1 MAGPIVYDG
10 KVTPKDIYDLC
21 IAAKAYADDN
31 SNGYTITPGNK
42 GTNCQTMVNQVT
54 SKVGMGDYPH
64 IYMGGYSVNKYWK
77 VYNYGG
83 QPKGELWPGDII
95 SILGKHIAIVVDW
108 HGHTAEALNSGPD
121 PYGDLNGSEYGC
133 GELAVVTKKTSITK
147 EREGETGSGTKVA
160 SSEADISKASP
171 SDQYLLSKSKN
182 SKLKETSTG
191 WMRHSYY
198 DTYYNGLGIKI
209 SWEKYQELYQA
220 GKPCS
225 YKRTYIYRNT
235 TVTYYG
241 YEYMPGSDGTDHMI
255 FRATPGDQTGEEVVS
270 NGSAYGREWNLLAR
284 RVASWGG
291 IDHFIGPD
299 TGGAIVY
306 EIPV

>member
-133 GELAVVTKKTSITK
+133 GELAVVTKK
-147 EREGETGSGTKVA
+147 
-160 SSEADISKASP
+160 
-171 SDQYLLSKSKN
+171 N
-182 SKLKETSTG
+182 
-191 WMRHSYY
+191 
-198 DTYYNGLGIKI
+198 
-209 SWEKYQELYQA
+209 KY
-220 GKPCS
+220 
-225 YKRTYIYRNT
+225 YKRKRRRN
-235 TVTYYG
+235 
-241 YEYMPGSDGTDHMI
+241 
-255 FRATPGDQTGEEVVS
+255 RLGE
-270 NGSAYGREWNLLAR
+270 RQ
-284 RVASWGG
+284 
-291 IDHFIGPD
+291 
-299 TGGAIVY
+299 
-306 EIPV
+306 